1 MKYEFNY
8 YTSVQLL
15 IAVFIL
21 FISRRLLIAQNNDNI
36 DFSLLMDNWKSDFIS
51 DIYTTSAETSCNVGD
66 TNLINLNFPGTYQGC
81 LCEDET
87 LVKNKCCNKNQ
98 ESLSEQPKIQKNK
111 KIEKEFTK
119 KLNHK
124 NNSDFLKI
132 NENVEVINDTSNKN
146 L

>member
-1 MKYEFNY
+1 MDNLIYNQNIKLKFSY
-8 YTSVQLL
+8 YSVVQLV

-21 FISRRLLIAQNNDNI
+21 YISTQLLIAQNNDNI

-87 LVKNKCCNKNQ
+87 LVKNKCCVKNQ
-98 ESLSEQPKIQKNK
+98 ESLS
-111 KIEKEFTK
+111 
-119 KLNHK
+119 KLP
-124 NNSDFLKI
+124 
-132 NENVEVINDTSNKN
+132 
-146 L
+146 